1 MADTTYIITATHP
14 DGRPYRDNLSKALDG
29 HSVVKADGIAAYG
42 EKDRADRERA
52 IRAAGLTPH
61 VRKA

>member
-1 MADTTYIITATHP
+1 MADTTYVITATHP
-14 DGRPYRDNLSKALDG
+14 DGSPYRDNLARALAG
-29 HSVVKADGIAAYG
+29 RSVVLADGIAAYG